1 MRKLI
6 ASLVAVAGL
15 ATGGAVW
22 AATSGGP
29 TKAYTLLPNQ
39 AVTYSGLTCT
49 AYKGTTA
56 TNASIV
62 CVRNNLQGFGVVV
75 SQDSVVVARR
85 VNGKVKVVFKSRNR

>member
-6 ASLVAVAGL
+6 AGFVAG
-15 ATGGAVW
+15 AVMASTGAVW
-22 AATSGGP
+22 AATSVTHG
-29 TKAYTLLPNQ
+29 KAYTLVANQ

-75 SQDSVVVARR
+75 SQDAVVVAKRT
-85 VNGKVKVVFKSRNR
+85 NGKVHVVFKSKNR